1 MKDLKTQELL
11 SLVDKYTKNLP
22 TFDGTK
28 VRRSEIKGD
37 VVLVTGSTG
46 SLGSN
51 ILAHLLRDPNVSR
64 IYSISRPGAD
74 KQTAKERHI
83 KSFEREAIDLKLL
96 DSEKVQFLIGDPSK
110 HSFDIDTNLYNE
122 VRGSCPSIQSS
133 SNPRLTTLLPEDAR
147 NSDTCYSQ
155 W

>member
-1 MKDLKTQELL
+1 MKDLKAKELL
-11 SLVDKYTKNLP
+11 SLVEKYTKNLP
-22 TFDGTK
+22 TFDRTK
-28 VRRSEIKGD
+28 ARRSELKGD

-83 KSFEREAIDLKLL
+83 KSFERETIDVRLL
-96 DSEKVQFLIGDPSK
+96 DSKKVRFLIGDPSK
-110 HSFDIDTNLYNE
+110 TSFGIDTYLYNE
-122 VRGSCPSIQSS
+122 VCDF
-133 SNPRLTTLLPEDAR
+133 NPLLLLT
-147 NSDTCYSQ
+147 NSFILTVTHYRCKKR
-155 W
+155 